1 MGNRE
6 KANLE
11 RIVYNQEQ
19 KRVTPIVPDHTELR
33 REFLRRN
40 VTTQTLQTICPEKN
54 GSVPEK
60 RVEDN
65 IRRSILW
72 IKIYWH

>member
-19 KRVTPIVPDHTELR
+19 KRVTPIVPGHTELR
-33 REFLRRN
+33 REFLQRN
-40 VTTQTLQTICPEKN
+40 VTTQTLQTICPEKS
-54 GSVPEK
+54 GSVLEK